1 LYQLSAELFGKQ
13 ARFGAAG
20 ASAIR
25 RSGKAKYRTAVG
37 KHRIA
42 KEGWSIVATDS
53 LTVEPLPG
61 IEGGRPVIYSEA
73 AQALTKLKHQNPAKA
88 AGLKILRLSELS

>member
-1 LYQLSAELFGKQ
+1 LSAELFGKQ
-13 ARFGAAG
+13 SRFGAAG

-25 RSGKAKYRTAVG
+25 RSGRAKYRAAVG

-42 KEGWSIVATDS
+42 KEGWSIVDTDS
-53 LTVEPLPG
+53 LTVAPVPG
-61 IEGGRPVIYSEA
+61 IEGKPVIYSEA

-88 AGLKILRLSELS
+88 AGFKILRLSELS